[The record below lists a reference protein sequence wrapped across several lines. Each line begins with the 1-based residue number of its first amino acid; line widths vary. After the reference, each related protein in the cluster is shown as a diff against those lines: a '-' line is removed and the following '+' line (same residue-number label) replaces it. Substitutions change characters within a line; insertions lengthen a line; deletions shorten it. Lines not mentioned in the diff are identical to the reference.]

1 MRPIWLFFAVVAL
14 LAAWR
19 LPGVLGR
26 TGRVLVALLSVVL
39 ALVGVGVI
47 PLPDLQQLISDVGNR
62 LGPWT
67 YVLVGA
73 NAFLETGA
81 FLGFLAPGETMVLFG
96 GVLAGEGTIELWPL
110 VGVVWTCAMLGDVA
124 SYWLGH
130 RYGRGFL
137 LRFGPR
143 VRVGESQVA
152 LVERFFRRH
161 GLKTVFFGRWVGVIR
176 PLVPFFA
183 GSTRLPFWRFLP
195 VDLFAT
201 GLWAVVLCLLGSAFW
216 HNFDQLAHIV
226 GQAVFALG
234 TVIVVSAVTAT
245 AVNLRRSERRSA
257 EIEAW
262 IEQQGAD
269 ERLLVA
275 RTSASLWRLITRIEP
290 AFPGQSRARHGA
302 AASGSVPD
310 PPSGSAP
317 TE

>member
-1 MRPIWLFFAVVAL
+1 MKFLWLFFAVVLL

-19 LPGVLGR
+19 LGSVLGR
-26 TGRVLVALLSVVL
+26 AGRVLAGLLGVL
-39 ALVGVGVI
+39 LGLIGVGVI
-47 PLPDLQQLISDVGNR
+47 PLPDIERLIGEIGNR
-62 LGPWT
+62 LGDWT
-67 YVLVGA
+67 YLLVGA

-110 VGVVWTCAMLGDVA
+110 IAVVWASAMLGDVT

-143 VRVGESQVA
+143 VRVGERQVA
-152 LVERFFRRH
+152 FVEKFFRRH
-161 GLKTVFFGRWVGVIR
+161 GLKTVFFGRWVGVLR

-195 VDLFAT
+195 IDLLAT
-201 GLWAVVLCLLGSAFW
+201 GIWSIALCALGAAFW
-216 HNFDQLAHIV
+216 HNFDELANIV
-226 GQAVFALG
+226 GQAIFAIG
-234 TVIVVSAVTAT
+234 TVIVLTALAAT
-245 AVNLRRSERRSA
+245 AVSLRRSQRRSA
-257 EIEAW
+257 EIEGW
-262 IEQQGAD
+262 IEQQAAD
-269 ERLLVA
+269 DHMLVSRL
-275 RTSASLWRLITRIEP
+275 TGSLWSLITRIEP
-290 AFPGQSRARHGA
+290 AFPGHRRARHGA
-302 AASGSVPD
+302 AGSGSVAD